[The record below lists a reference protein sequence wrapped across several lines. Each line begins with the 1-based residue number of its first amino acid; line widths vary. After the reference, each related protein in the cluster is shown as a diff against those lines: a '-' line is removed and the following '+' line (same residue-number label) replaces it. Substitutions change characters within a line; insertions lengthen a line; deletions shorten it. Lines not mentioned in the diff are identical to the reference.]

1 MKFLKKLI
9 KKTNVFQRTIGLTTQ
24 QFDLL
29 VEKVA
34 PHWNIEEEK
43 RKLQRN
49 RKRKI
54 GAGHPYKLE
63 DLGQKI
69 LAVLLYYKLYLTQE
83 FLGMI
88 VELDQANISRL
99 LKKMLPLIEKAAD
112 PELIT
117 YFSNIQDA
125 HAAAEK
131 TKDWA
136 TFFTKYP
143 ELKDVSTDATEQEC
157 YRSQDNDVQKE
168 HYSGK
173 KKRHTLKTQISV
185 APSGRILDISKSY
198 PGSIHDKTV
207 IDQEETIKKFP
218 TKTCLRFDSG
228 YQGVKEDNPD
238 HYIVLPTKKP
248 KGKELSGLAKEHNR
262 VNSKRRV
269 IAEHAYSRL
278 KKFRILGNLYR
289 GPLQSYNQIFRSIA
303 SILNFKLANP
313 AIIM

>member
-1 MKFLKKLI
+1 MKFLEKLI
-9 KKTNVFQRTIGLTTQ
+9 RKTNIFQRTIGLTIQ

-34 PHWNIEEEK
+34 PHWNIEEET
-43 RKLQRN
+43 RKLQRK

-54 GAGHPYKLE
+54 GAGHPYKLQ
-63 DLGQKI
+63 DLRQKT

-83 FLGMI
+83 FLGVVI
-88 VELDQANISRL
+88 DLDQANISRL
-99 LKKMLPLIEKAAD
+99 LKKILPLIEKAAD
-112 PELIT
+112 PEMAT
-117 YFSNIQDA
+117 YFNKIKDA

-131 TKDWA
+131 TNDWA
-136 TFFTKYP
+136 IFFTKYP
-143 ELKDVSTDATEQEC
+143 EFKDVSTDATEQQC
-157 YRSQDNDVQKE
+157 YRSHDNDIQKE

-185 APSGRILDISKSY
+185 TSSGRILDVSKSY

-207 IDQEETIKKFP
+207 LDQEETIKKFP
-218 TKTCLRFDSG
+218 IKTCLRFDSG

-262 VNSKRRV
+262 IHSKRRV
-269 IAEHAYSRL
+269 ISEHVYSRL

-289 GPLQSYNQIFRSIA
+289 GPIQSYNQIFRCIA

-313 AIIM
+313 AIVM

>member
-1 MKFLKKLI
+1 MKFLDKLT
-9 KKTNVFQRTIGLTTQ
+9 KKTNAFQRTIGLTIE
-24 QFDLL
+24 QFNLFI
-29 VEKVA
+29 EKIA
-34 PHWNIEEEK
+34 PHWNTAEEK
-43 RKLQRN
+43 RKQQGI

-54 GAGHPYKLE
+54 GAGHPYKMQ
-63 DLGQKI
+63 DLRQKV

-83 FLGMI
+83 FLGM
-88 VELDQANISRL
+88 VVDLDQANISRL
-99 LKKMLPLIEKAAD
+99 LKKMLPLIEKTAD
-112 PELIT
+112 PELKT

-136 TFFTKYP
+136 TFFAQYP
-143 ELKDVSTDATEQEC
+143 ELKDVSTDATEQQC
-157 YRSQDNDVQKE
+157 YRSKDNDVQKE
-168 HYSGK
+168 YYSGK
-173 KKRHTLKTQISV
+173 KKRHMLKTQISV
-185 APSGRILDISKSY
+185 APSGRILDVSKSY
-198 PGSIHDKTV
+198 PGSVHDKTV

-228 YQGVKEDNPD
+228 YQGVKENNSD

-248 KGKELSGLAKEHNR
+248 KEKELSGLAKEHNR

-269 IAEHAYSRL
+269 IAEHACSRL

-289 GPLQSYNQIFRSIA
+289 GPIQSYNQIFRSIA

-313 AIIM
+313 AIVM